1 MFRDK
6 MTDQQAKYALR
17 KKKNGGGAASFL
29 IGTVVVGGLMLGG
42 TINASANDATAT
54 TDGSATK
61 ESTTGEPANS
71 GNEVTLTQAA
81 PKESTAENTATGTPV
96 ESNSGST
103 ATSQSTATPQSTA
116 ATLMAEA
123 ATKDHLAN
131 NKISISNV
139 RVNKSEVVESQGL
152 DITFSFDWTG
162 QGLEKGDMLV
172 TPLTDGFTSITRQV
186 ETPFGANGQQMGIMV
201 LDYDAKQ
208 IVTKFTADM
217 DPNKIYSGTIN
228 IATFV
233 DRDYFKNVKNSVDL
247 PVTLADGKTAQVK
260 FDVIF
265 DALQQNPDLEI
276 LSLYAKESKDNADQS
291 TDIKWA
297 DVVNKAQNE
306 MTDAIIYLSPDHIT
320 GVDPQYDTP
329 KNRQT
334 AWTTLGIE
342 YNENQTYVID
352 PATIKVYK
360 ATVYDSMGYAK
371 QQELKEGSDYKI
383 THSELNPHDYTVE
396 LLGDYATTKD
406 QFVIEYGGNVKNSVG
421 DRTQVNHT
429 TSDSLVAYYTGRV
442 LYGQGMDK
450 YYAGPLN
457 MTWVT
462 ADITVNNS
470 SIDGVT
476 DEDLTGS
483 VTVVHIDASTGNI
496 LKKEAYVVGAD
507 GTLLKNAK
515 QGTPYATEPE
525 DFPGFKYTTMGY
537 NSDPKSGEVKQGL
550 QRVIYLYMPEAT
562 KTGSVDVTYIAEDG
576 TVLEKTSD
584 VVKDGELG
592 SDYTTTEK
600 EFDGYHFVRMG
611 EFSADATGQVAEGT
625 KHVVYVYAKN
635 PEKPVEKKGSVDVK
649 YITKDGQ
656 VLEDVSSVKDN
667 APVGEDY
674 TTEEKS
680 FDGYH

>member
-42 TINASANDATAT
+42 TINASANDTAAAT
-54 TDGSATK
+54 DDSAPN
-61 ESTTGEPANS
+61 EPTTGEAANS
-71 GNEVTLTQAA
+71 GNEVTLRSQPSQPA
-81 PKESTAENTATGTPV
+81 PTENKVENPATGTSA

-103 ATSQSTATPQSTA
+103 ATPSTATPQPTA

-131 NKISISNV
+131 DKISISNV
-139 RVNKSEVVESQGL
+139 RVNKSEIVESQGL

-201 LDYDAKQ
+201 LDYDAKK

-233 DRDYFKNVKNSVDL
+233 DRDYFKNVENSVDHT
-247 PVTLADGKTAQVK
+247 VTLADGKTAQVK

-265 DALQQNPDLEI
+265 DVFPKHPDDLGVV
-276 LSLYAKESKDNADQS
+276 SVYAKESKDNADQS

-297 DVVNKAQNE
+297 SVVNKAQNE
-306 MTDAIIYLSPDHIT
+306 MTDAIIYLSPDQIT
-320 GVDPQYDTP
+320 DVDPKYDTP
-329 KNRQT
+329 GDSHT
-334 AWTTLGIE
+334 AWTDLGIK
-342 YNENQTYVID
+342 YDENQTYVID

-383 THSELNPHDYTVE
+383 THSELNPHAYTVE

-406 QFVIEYGGNVKNSVG
+406 QFVIEYGGKVKNSVG
-421 DRTQVNHT
+421 DRTQVNYT

-442 LYGQGMDK
+442 LSGQGMDK

-457 MTWVT
+457 L
-462 ADITVNNS
+462 AYSGANINVNNS

-507 GTLLKNAK
+507 GTPLKNAK
-515 QGTPYATEPE
+515 QGTP
-525 DFPGFKYTTMGY
+525 
-537 NSDPKSGEVKQGL
+537 
-550 QRVIYLYMPEAT
+550 
-562 KTGSVDVTYIAEDG
+562 
-576 TVLEKTSD
+576 
-584 VVKDGELG
+584 
-592 SDYTTTEK
+592 
-600 EFDGYHFVRMG
+600 
-611 EFSADATGQVAEGT
+611 
-625 KHVVYVYAKN
+625 
-635 PEKPVEKKGSVDVK
+635 
-649 YITKDGQ
+649 
-656 VLEDVSSVKDN
+656 
-667 APVGEDY
+667 
-674 TTEEKS
+674 
-680 FDGYH
+680 